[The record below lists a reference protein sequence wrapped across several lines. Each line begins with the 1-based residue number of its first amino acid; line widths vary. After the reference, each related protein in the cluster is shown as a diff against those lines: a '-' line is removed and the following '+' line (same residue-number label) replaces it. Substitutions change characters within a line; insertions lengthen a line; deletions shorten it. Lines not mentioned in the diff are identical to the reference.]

1 MLRVMQTRPG
11 TPHGNCRAACYAFIF
26 ELALD
31 DLPDS
36 RWPEATPWQEGRDP
50 HCSWRCRAGFSTLN
64 IPPLARGPSKNRGS
78 NSPPHSPPLACVK
91 LQYSFMPA
99 PSAHARFREW

>member
-11 TPHGNCRAACYAFIF
+11 TPHDNCRAACYAFIF

-36 RWPEATPWQEGRDP
+36 RWPEATPWQGR
-50 HCSWRCRAGFSTLN
+50 
-64 IPPLARGPSKNRGS
+64 ARTRP
-78 NSPPHSPPLACVK
+78 SPPVE
-91 LQYSFMPA
+91 MPRGLFHVERPA
-99 PSAHARFREW
+99 ARQRALEKSRE

>member
-11 TPHGNCRAACYAFIF
+11 TPHDNCRAACYAFIF

-36 RWPEATPWQEGRDP
+36 RWPEATPWQEGQD
-50 HCSWRCRAGFSTLN
+50 ATLT
-64 IPPLARGPSKNRGS
+64 ARGD
-78 NSPPHSPPLACVK
+78 A
-91 LQYSFMPA
+91 
-99 PSAHARFREW
+99 ARAFPR